1 MVAEAGVWACYLR
14 AAGTILWFEFS
25 GFPQHNVV
33 DNTAKMHL
41 GVVVA
46 MDDVVE
52 GGGYITTNDLNEIEL
67 VEEKSE
73 RPKKAGIYSTLLR
86 QENLNS

>member
-41 GVVVA
+41 GVVV
-46 MDDVVE
+46 VVDGGGGGGGESGVWGWGE
-52 GGGYITTNDLNEIEL
+52 GGGGTI
-67 VEEKSE
+67 
-73 RPKKAGIYSTLLR
+73 
-86 QENLNS
+86 